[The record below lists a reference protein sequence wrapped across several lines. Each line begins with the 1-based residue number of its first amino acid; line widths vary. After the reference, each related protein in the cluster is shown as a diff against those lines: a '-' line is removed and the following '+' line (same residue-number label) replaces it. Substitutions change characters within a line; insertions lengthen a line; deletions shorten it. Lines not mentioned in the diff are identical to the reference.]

1 MRSLPRLEAV
11 SRTDV
16 WINKP
21 GNQNLKA
28 WAGRFNSQTLILD
41 GQGSHAARS
50 IMFSVGLHKREHIIS
65 GLSQDVISVKMSL
78 RQILKCHG
86 KFAEMAPLFF
96 FFFLVGVSRVCKVM
110 PQAYCH
116 VALNSKPFPSVY
128 WPSCH
133 KLCPCHS
140 PSSSKITVECISW
153 NSSDSGKSPGIQ
165 NCKIKYR
172 KLLSHPQICKSESLA
187 L

>member
-11 SRTDV
+11 SRTAV

-96 FFFLVGVSRVCKVM
+96 FFFLLACLECARSCLKPTVM
-110 PQAYCH
+110 Q
-116 VALNSKPFPSVY
+116 LS
-128 WPSCH
+128 
-133 KLCPCHS
+133 
-140 PSSSKITVECISW
+140 
-153 NSSDSGKSPGIQ
+153 IQ
-165 NCKIKYR
+165 NHFQVYTG
-172 KLLSHPQICKSESLA
+172 LLAINSVPAIAQAHPKSLQSASHGTVLTLGSLLVFRTA
-187 L
+187 K